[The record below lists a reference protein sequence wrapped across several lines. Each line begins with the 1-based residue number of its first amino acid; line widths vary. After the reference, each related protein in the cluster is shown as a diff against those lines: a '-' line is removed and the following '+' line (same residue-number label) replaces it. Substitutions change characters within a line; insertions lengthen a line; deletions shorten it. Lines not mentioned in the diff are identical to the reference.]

1 MKTIKLWASVLL
13 CNAALMGVAVAA
25 DKGTKEEAVA
35 LTKKAIALYK
45 SAGKEKAYAEINDK
59 NGQFV
64 DRDLYVYVVDNTGH
78 VRAHGTNPKLIDKDL
93 SQLKDADGKNFI
105 AELVGNVKS
114 NKQGWVDYKW
124 TNPVSKQIEAKTTYI
139 EPVGELGFAV
149 GVYK

>member
-1 MKTIKLWASVLL
+1 MKTVGTLATAVFFSMTV
-13 CNAALMGVAVAA
+13 MGMAVAA
-25 DKGTKEEAVA
+25 EKGSKEEAVA

-45 SAGKEKAYAEINDK
+45 SAGKDKAYAEINDK

-64 DRDLYVYVVDNTGH
+64 DRDLYVYVVDATGH

-105 AELVGNVKS
+105 AELINNVKAGKS
-114 NKQGWVDYKW
+114 GWVDYKW
-124 TNPVSKQIEAKTTYI
+124 THPISKQIEAKTTYI
-139 EPVGELGFAV
+139 EPVGDLGFAV